1 MYLVSVKSLKPND
14 ILGKAIVNEKGQVL
28 LNKGVKLD
36 EHYINI
42 LDKYGYQFVYLE
54 DDDTKDIIVE
64 DEISDEL
71 KTKAIK
77 TIKKVFDIVTPEKDD
92 NVDDFKE
99 IIKKIEKGEI
109 KKKLADSPFIKSIES
124 MAYDIVNSLGDVK
137 VLNGIA
143 SLKRRD
149 NFTYQ
154 HCLDVTIL
162 SVALASKLL
171 YTKKRLVELAKGCLL
186 HDIGR
191 ILINKSLYTQPRKL
205 SNEEF
210 ELIKKHPQI
219 GYLVLKDV
227 SQVGIIASH
236 IAYQHHEQ
244 QDGLGYPRGL
254 KGNNLLPVPDK
265 VTEEGYIMP
274 LAEIVCVT
282 NVYDALVSPRA
293 YRSAYTPDQAFFIM
307 KRMAGKQLN
316 IEAFRVFSDMI
327 PVYPVGTTV
336 YILNGRYK
344 NFIGV
349 VSKVNPENLTRP
361 TVRLLYNASKR
372 RISPL
377 EIDLTKNPLIN
388 IAGIII

>member
-1 MYLVSVKSLKPND
+1 MYLVSIKSLKPND
-14 ILGKAIVNEKGQVL
+14 ILGKAIVSEKGQVL

-42 LDKYGYQFVYLE
+42 LDKYGYQFVYIE
-54 DDDTKDIIVE
+54 DDDTKDITVE
-64 DEISDEL
+64 DDISDEL
-71 KTKAIK
+71 KTTAIK
-77 TIKKVFDIVTPEKDD
+77 TIKKVFDIVTPTKDD

-137 VLNGIA
+137 VLNGMA
-143 SLKRRD
+143 SLKRQD

-171 YTKKRLVELAKGCLL
+171 YTKKRLIELAKGCLL

-205 SNEEF
+205 SDAEF

-227 SQVGIIASH
+227 SQVGIIGSH

-327 PVYPVGTTV
+327 PAYPIGTTV
-336 YILNGRYK
+336 YILNGKYK

-349 VSKVNPENLTRP
+349 VSKVNQENLSRP
-361 TVRLLYNASKR
+361 TVRLLYNASKK

-377 EIDLTKNPLIN
+377 EIDLMKNPIIN

>member
-14 ILGKAIVNEKGQVL
+14 ILGKAIVSEKGQVL

-42 LDKYGYQFVYLE
+42 LDKYGYQFVYIE
-54 DDDTKDIIVE
+54 DEDTNDIIVE

-77 TIKKVFDIVTPEKDD
+77 TIKKVFDVVTPTKDD

-137 VLNGIA
+137 VLNGMA
-143 SLKRRD
+143 SLKRQD

-171 YTKKRLVELAKGCLL
+171 YTKKRLIELAKGCLL

-205 SNEEF
+205 SDAEF

-327 PVYPVGTTV
+327 PAYPVGTTV
-336 YILNGRYK
+336 YILNGKYK

-349 VSKVNPENLTRP
+349 VSKVNQENLTRP

-377 EIDLTKNPLIN
+377 EIDLMKNPIIN
-388 IAGIII
+388 IAGAII

>member
-1 MYLVSVKSLKPND
+1 MYLVSIKSLKPND
-14 ILGKAIVNEKGQVL
+14 ILGKAIVSEKGQVL

-42 LDKYGYQFVYLE
+42 LDKYGYQFVYIE
-54 DDDTKDIIVE
+54 DDDTKDITVE
-64 DEISDEL
+64 DDISDEL

-77 TIKKVFDIVTPEKDD
+77 TIKKVFDIVTPTKDD

-124 MAYDIVNSLGDVK
+124 MSYDIVNSLGDVK
-137 VLNGIA
+137 VLNGMA
-143 SLKRRD
+143 SLKRQD

-171 YTKKRLVELAKGCLL
+171 YTKKRLIELAKGCLL

-205 SNEEF
+205 SDAEF

-227 SQVGIIASH
+227 SQVGIIGSH

-327 PVYPVGTTV
+327 PAYPIGTTV
-336 YILNGRYK
+336 YILNGKYK

-349 VSKVNPENLTRP
+349 VSKVNQENLSRP
-361 TVRLLYNASKR
+361 TVRLLYNASKK

-377 EIDLTKNPLIN
+377 EIDLMKNPIIN

>member
-1 MYLVSVKSLKPND
+1 MYLVSIKSLKPND
-14 ILGKAIVNEKGQVL
+14 ILGKAIVSEKGQVL

-42 LDKYGYQFVYLE
+42 LDKYGYQFVYIE
-54 DDDTKDIIVE
+54 DDDTKDITVE
-64 DEISDEL
+64 DDISDEL
-71 KTKAIK
+71 KTTAIK
-77 TIKKVFDIVTPEKDD
+77 TIKKVFDIVTPTKDD

-137 VLNGIA
+137 VLNGMA
-143 SLKRRD
+143 SLKRQD

-171 YTKKRLVELAKGCLL
+171 YTKKRLIELAKGCLL

-205 SNEEF
+205 SDAEF

-227 SQVGIIASH
+227 SQVGIIGSH

-327 PVYPVGTTV
+327 PAYPIGTTV
-336 YILNGRYK
+336 YILNGKYK

-349 VSKVNPENLTRP
+349 VSKVNQENLTRP
-361 TVRLLYNASKR
+361 TVRLLYNASKK

-377 EIDLTKNPLIN
+377 EIDLMKNPIIN

>member
-1 MYLVSVKSLKPND
+1 MYLVSIKSLKPND
-14 ILGKAIVNEKGQVL
+14 ILGKAIVSEKGQVL

-42 LDKYGYQFVYLE
+42 LGKYGYQFVYIE
-54 DDDTKDIIVE
+54 DDDTKDITVE
-64 DEISDEL
+64 DDISDEL
-71 KTKAIK
+71 KTTAIK
-77 TIKKVFDIVTPEKDD
+77 TIKKVFDIVTPTKDD

-137 VLNGIA
+137 VLNGMA
-143 SLKRRD
+143 SLKRQD

-171 YTKKRLVELAKGCLL
+171 YTKKRLIELAKGCLL

-205 SNEEF
+205 SDAEF

-227 SQVGIIASH
+227 SQVGIIGSH

-327 PVYPVGTTV
+327 PAYPIGTTV
-336 YILNGRYK
+336 YILNGKYK

-349 VSKVNPENLTRP
+349 VSKVNQENLSRP
-361 TVRLLYNASKR
+361 TVRLLYNASKK

-377 EIDLTKNPLIN
+377 EIDLMKNPIIN

>member
-1 MYLVSVKSLKPND
+1 MYLVSIKSLKPND
-14 ILGKAIVNEKGQVL
+14 ILGKAIVSEKGQVL

-42 LDKYGYQFVYLE
+42 LDKYGYQFVYIE
-54 DDDTKDIIVE
+54 DDDTKDITVE
-64 DEISDEL
+64 DDISDEL

-77 TIKKVFDIVTPEKDD
+77 TIKKVFDIVTPTKDD

-137 VLNGIA
+137 VLNGMA
-143 SLKRRD
+143 SLKRQD

-171 YTKKRLVELAKGCLL
+171 YTKKRLIELAKGCLL

-205 SNEEF
+205 SDAEF

-227 SQVGIIASH
+227 SQVGIIGSH

-327 PVYPVGTTV
+327 PAYPIGTTV
-336 YILNGRYK
+336 YILNGKYK

-349 VSKVNPENLTRP
+349 VSKVNQENLTRP

-377 EIDLTKNPLIN
+377 EIDLMKNPIVN
-388 IAGIII
+388 IAGVII

>member
-1 MYLVSVKSLKPND
+1 MYLVSIKSLKPND

-42 LDKYGYQFVYLE
+42 LDKYGYQFVYIE
-54 DDDTKDIIVE
+54 DDDTKDIVAE
-64 DEISDEL
+64 DEINDEL

-77 TIKKVFDIVTPEKDD
+77 TIKKVFDMISPTKED
-92 NVDDFKE
+92 NVNDFQE
-99 IIKKIEKGEI
+99 IVKKIEKGEI

-124 MAYDIVNSLGDVK
+124 IAFDVVNSLLDTK
-137 VLNGIA
+137 IINGMA
-143 SLKRRD
+143 SLKKQD

-162 SVALASKLL
+162 SVALANKLL
-171 YTKKRLVELAKGCLL
+171 YTKKKLVELAKGCLL

-210 ELIKKHPQI
+210 ELIKQHPQI
-219 GYLVLKDV
+219 GYLVLKDIT
-227 SQVGIIASH
+227 QVGIIASH
-236 IAYQHHEQ
+236 ITYQHHEQ

-265 VTEEGYIMP
+265 VIDDGYIMP
-274 LAEIVCVT
+274 LAEIVAIT
-282 NVYDALVSPRA
+282 NVYDALVSPRV

-307 KRMAGKQLN
+307 KRVAGKQIN
-316 IEAFRVFSDMI
+316 IEAFRVFSDII
-327 PVYPVGTTV
+327 PVYPIGTTV
-336 YILNGRYK
+336 YVLNGKYK

-349 VSKVNPENLTRP
+349 VSKNNHENLTRP

-372 RISPL
+372 RVSPL
-377 EIDLTKNPLIN
+377 EIDLEKNPIIN
-388 IAGIII
+388 IAGVII

>member
-36 EHYINI
+36 EHYIHI
-42 LDKYGYQFVYLE
+42 LDKYGYQFVYVE
-54 DDDTKDIIVE
+54 DDDTKDIIIE

-71 KTKAIK
+71 KNKAIK
-77 TIKKVFDIVTPEKDD
+77 TIKKVFDVVTPTKDD
-92 NVDDFKE
+92 NVDDYKE
-99 IIKKIEKGEI
+99 IVKKIEKGEI

-124 MAYDIVNSLGDVK
+124 IAFDIVNSLADIK
-137 VLNGIA
+137 VLNGLS
-143 SLKRRD
+143 SLKRQD
-149 NFTYQ
+149 SFTYQ

-162 SVALASKLL
+162 SVALANKLL
-171 YTKKRLVELAKGCLL
+171 YTKKKLIELAKGCLL

-205 SNEEF
+205 SSQEY

-219 GYLVLKDV
+219 GYLVLKDIT
-227 SQVGIIASH
+227 QVGIIASH

-254 KGNNLLPVPDK
+254 KGNNLLPTPDK
-265 VTEEGYIMP
+265 STEEGYIMP
-274 LAEIVCVT
+274 LAEIVSIA
-282 NVYDALVSPRA
+282 NIYDALVSPRA

-307 KRMAGKQLN
+307 KRLAGTQLN
-316 IEAFRVFSDMI
+316 IEAFRVFSDII
-327 PVYPVGTTV
+327 PIYPIGTTV
-336 YILNGRYK
+336 YILNGKYK

-349 VSKVNPENLTRP
+349 VSKVNQENLTRP
-361 TVRLLYNASKR
+361 TIRLLYNSSKR
-372 RISPL
+372 RITPL
-377 EIDLTKNPLIN
+377 EIDLVKNPLIN

>member
-1 MYLVSVKSLKPND
+1 MYLVSIKSLKPND
-14 ILGKAIVNEKGQVL
+14 ILGKAIVSEKGQVL

-42 LDKYGYQFVYLE
+42 LDKYGYQFVYIE
-54 DDDTKDIIVE
+54 DDDTNDIIVE

-77 TIKKVFDIVTPEKDD
+77 TIKKVFDTVTPVKDD
-92 NVDDFKE
+92 NADDFKE

-109 KKKLADSPFIKSIES
+109 KKKLVDSPFIKSIES
-124 MAYDIVNSLGDVK
+124 IAYDIVNSLGDVK
-137 VLNGIA
+137 VLNGMA
-143 SLKRRD
+143 SLKRQD

-205 SNEEF
+205 SDAEF

-227 SQVGIIASH
+227 SQVGIIVAH

-265 VTEEGYIMP
+265 VTQEGYIMP

-327 PVYPVGTTV
+327 PIYPIGTTV
-336 YILNGRYK
+336 YILNGKYK

-349 VSKVNPENLTRP
+349 VSKVNQENLTRP
-361 TVRLLYNASKR
+361 TVRLLYNATKR

-377 EIDLTKNPLIN
+377 EIDLMKNPIVN
-388 IAGIII
+388 IAGVII

>member
-1 MYLVSVKSLKPND
+1 MYLISVKSLKPND
-14 ILGKAIVNEKGQVL
+14 ILGKAIVSEKGQVL

-36 EHYINI
+36 EHYIHI
-42 LDKYGYQFVYLE
+42 LYKYGYQFVYIE
-54 DDDTKDIIVE
+54 DDDTKDITVE
-64 DEISDEL
+64 DDISDQL

-77 TIKKVFDIVTPEKDD
+77 TIKKVFDIVTPAKDD
-92 NVDDFKE
+92 NVDDFKQ

-124 MAYDIVNSLGDVK
+124 ISYDIVNSLGDVK
-137 VLNGIA
+137 VLNGMA
-143 SLKRRD
+143 SLKRQD

-162 SVALASKLL
+162 SVALASKSL

-205 SNEEF
+205 SSTEF
-210 ELIKKHPQI
+210 DLIKKHPQI

-265 VTEEGYIMP
+265 LAEEGYIMP

-282 NVYDALVSPRA
+282 NVYDALVSPRV

-327 PVYPVGTTV
+327 PAYPIGTTV

-349 VSKVNPENLTRP
+349 VSKINQENLTRP

-377 EIDLTKNPLIN
+377 EIDLIKNPILN
-388 IAGIII
+388 ITGVII